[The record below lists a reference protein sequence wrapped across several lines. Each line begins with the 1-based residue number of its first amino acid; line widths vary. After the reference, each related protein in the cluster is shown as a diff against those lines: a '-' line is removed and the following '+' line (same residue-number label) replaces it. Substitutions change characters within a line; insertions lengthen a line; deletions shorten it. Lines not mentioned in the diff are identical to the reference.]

1 VNRQAC
7 CGFTLIELVVLLV
20 ISGVLA
26 SISSGFITMPAKAY
40 IDLSR
45 RAALV
50 DTAELALRRM
60 QRDIRRALPNSIRI
74 TAGGSTIEMLHSVD
88 GGRYRRKKAGDGSG
102 DVLEENTAD
111 SSFDVIGTLDNFSA
125 VDTAND
131 QLVIYNI
138 GAGLGNAYRS
148 SGSNN
153 RATLTSSSSA
163 TSIHFSS
170 KQFPWYSPQQR
181 FFIIDTPVTY
191 RCDTTPAA
199 AKNRTLRRYDQYAIS
214 QIQQDPPPVTGKIQA
229 NYLSACN
236 FSYQQGTASRSGLV
250 TVELMLTDDS
260 GESVRLLHQI
270 HVDNLP

>member
-1 VNRQAC
+1 MQRTSS
-7 CGFTLIELVVLLV
+7 GFTLVELIVVLV
-20 ISGVLA
+20 ISGILA
-26 SISSGFITMPAKAY
+26 SISTDFITMPTKAY

-45 RAALV
+45 RAILV

-60 QRDIRRALPNSIRI
+60 QRDIRQALPNSIRI
-74 TAGGSTIEMLHSVD
+74 TGGGSTIEMLHSID
-88 GGRYRRKKAGDGSG
+88 GGRYRYKKAADGSG

-111 SSFDVIGTLDNFSA
+111 SSFDVIGTLNNFSA

-148 SGSNN
+148 GSNN
-153 RATLTSSSSA
+153 RTTLNNASSA
-163 TSIHFSS
+163 TRMHFSS
-170 KQFPWYSPQQR
+170 KKFPWYSPQQR

-191 RCDTTPAA
+191 RCDTSPAA
-199 AKNRTLRRYDQYAIS
+199 PRDRTLRRYDQYAIT
-214 QIQQDPPPVTGKIQA
+214 QAQQNPPPGTGKIQA
-229 NYLSACN
+229 NYLSACS
-236 FSYQQGTASRSGLV
+236 FSYQQGTASRAGLV